1 MSMRVHYIV
10 ALCLAGV
17 VATADE
23 GQLTEVKQLPRQV
36 SEPLARVLDPTGYQ
50 VHKDGAAV
58 CTVWIAR
65 DLPVKSDFQPTLNIK
80 YPFIQGQFVGVLE
93 VHQKSGYTDFRG
105 QEVPAGVYTLRY
117 ALQPVDGNHVG
128 TSDLYDFLLAIP
140 IQQDTDPAPM
150 TSFET
155 LVKLSAGTVGAT
167 HPAIFALLPAADVKQ
182 PAVLEHDKTRELWQ
196 LSLTGKSGDKPLRLK
211 LVVVG
216 KSEG

>member
-1 MSMRVHYIV
+1 MSLRECFIV

-17 VATADE
+17 AATADE

-36 SEPLARVLDPTGYQ
+36 SEPIARALDPTGYQ
-50 VHKDGAAV
+50 VRKDGAAV

-65 DLPVKSDFQPTLNIK
+65 DLPGKSDFQPTLNIK
-80 YPFIQGQFVGVLE
+80 YPFMQGQFVGVLE

-105 QEVPAGVYTLRY
+105 QEVPAGIYTLRY
-117 ALQPVDGNHVG
+117 AQQPVDGNHIG
-128 TSDLYDFLLAIP
+128 TSDLYDFLLALP
-140 IQQDTDPAPM
+140 SQKDDNPAPM

-155 LVKLSAGTVGAT
+155 LVKLSAGTVGST
-167 HPAIFALLPAADVKQ
+167 HPAIFALLPAAEGAQ
-182 PAVLEHDKTRELWQ
+182 PAVLEHDKTRELWL